1 MHDPARIPRVLDQLR
16 RTWEGQPDLPLAT
29 LFGILANRGAGWGTT
44 DEELEQLLID
54 ESFAHP
60 SDLPRAQD
68 GRVSDDVLVETV
80 SPAHR
85 VTLTAAGDVVVRS
98 LGDRDRQ
105 PSVWQYDSV
114 RPTGPGQMLTIADSE
129 GVEHRLGVVTLIS
142 RIDSSVTGS
151 DTGTGTGTGTG
162 SGQDTPAVSSIDGL
176 ERDTI
181 GNAVWLVLLE
191 DGARL
196 LITQRLHMWQVDRRA
211 VTKTTHAWNQVVR
224 CRMGENF
231 VYETAGGEAVALGE
245 VVKLLLVES

>member
-1 MHDPARIPRVLDQLR
+1 M
-16 RTWEGQPDLPLAT
+16 AT

-68 GRVSDDVLVETV
+68 GRVPDDVLVETA

-142 RIDSSVTGS
+142 RIDSTATGSVTGS
-151 DTGTGTGTGTG
+151 GTG
-162 SGQDTPAVSSIDGL
+162 SGRDTPAATSIDGL
-176 ERDTI
+176 ARDTI

-196 LITQRLHMWQVDRRA
+196 LITQRLHFWQVDRRA

-224 CRMGENF
+224 CRVGENF
-231 VYETAGGEAVALGE
+231 VYETAGGEAVTLGE

>member
-60 SDLPRAQD
+60 SDLPRAH
-68 GRVSDDVLVETV
+68 GRVSDDVLVETA

-129 GVEHRLGVVTLIS
+129 GVEHRLGVAALIS
-142 RIDSSVTGS
+142 RIDSTATGSVTGS
-151 DTGTGTGTGTG
+151 GTG
-162 SGQDTPAVSSIDGL
+162 SGQDTPAATSIDGL
-176 ERDTI
+176 ARDEI
-181 GNAVWLVLLE
+181 GNSVWLVLLA
-191 DGARL
+191 GGVRM
-196 LITQRLHMWQVDRRA
+196 LITQRLHLWQVDRRA

>member
-1 MHDPARIPRVLDQLR
+1 M
-16 RTWEGQPDLPLAT
+16 AT

-85 VTLTAAGDVVVRS
+85 VALTAAGDVVVRS

-129 GVEHRLGVVTLIS
+129 GVEHRLGVVALIS

-151 DTGTGTGTGTG
+151 GTG
-162 SGQDTPAVSSIDGL
+162 SGQDTPAATSIDGL
-176 ERDTI
+176 VRDEI
-181 GNAVWLVLLE
+181 GNSVWLVLLAG
-191 DGARL
+191 GARL
-196 LITQRLHMWQVDRRA
+196 LITQRLHFWQVDRRA
-211 VTKTTHAWNQVVR
+211 VTKTTHAWSQVVR
-224 CRMGENF
+224 CREGENF
-231 VYETAGGEAVALGE
+231 VYVTAGGEAVTLGE

>member
-114 RPTGPGQMLTIADSE
+114 RPTGPGRMLTIADSE
-129 GVEHRLGVVTLIS
+129 GMEHRLGVVTLIS
-142 RIDSSVTGS
+142 RIDSTATGSVTGS
-151 DTGTGTGTGTG
+151 GTG
-162 SGQDTPAVSSIDGL
+162 SGQDTPAATSIDGL
-176 ERDTI
+176 ARDEI
-181 GNAVWLVLLE
+181 GNSVWLVLLA
-191 DGARL
+191 GGVRM
-196 LITQRLHMWQVDRRA
+196 LITQRLHLWQVDKRT

-231 VYETAGGEAVALGE
+231 VYETAGGEAVTMGE

>member
-1 MHDPARIPRVLDQLR
+1 M
-16 RTWEGQPDLPLAT
+16 AT

-68 GRVSDDVLVETV
+68 GRVSDDALVETV

-129 GVEHRLGVVTLIS
+129 GVEHRLGVAALIS
-142 RIDSSVTGS
+142 RIDSTATGSVTGS
-151 DTGTGTGTGTG
+151 GTGT
-162 SGQDTPAVSSIDGL
+162 GQDTPAATSIDGL

-196 LITQRLHMWQVDRRA
+196 LITQRLHLWQVDRRT
-211 VTKTTHAWNQVVR
+211 VTKTTHAWSQVVR
-224 CRMGENF
+224 CRVGEEF
-231 VYETAGGEAVALGE
+231 AYAPAGGPAVVLG
-245 VVKLLLVES
+245 VVEKLLLVES